1 MDYQELA
8 KNTVSKLREMVKE
21 QLPDVKGV
29 AGLRKE
35 ELVNLLAEK
44 WGIAGPRKVAVG
56 AGKAELKAEIRKLK
70 VSRKAAVDA
79 RDKEKMKA
87 TREEL
92 HRLRRQ
98 LRRTVKIKT

>member
-1 MDYQELA
+1 MNYQELA

-44 WGIAGPRKVAVG
+44 WGIASPRKVAEG
-56 AGKAELKAEIRKLK
+56 ADKTVLKAEIRKLK
-70 VSRKAAVDA
+70 TTRKAAVEA
-79 RDKEKMKA
+79 RDKGKMKE
-87 TREEL
+87 TREKL

-98 LRRTVKIKT
+98 LRKAVRIET